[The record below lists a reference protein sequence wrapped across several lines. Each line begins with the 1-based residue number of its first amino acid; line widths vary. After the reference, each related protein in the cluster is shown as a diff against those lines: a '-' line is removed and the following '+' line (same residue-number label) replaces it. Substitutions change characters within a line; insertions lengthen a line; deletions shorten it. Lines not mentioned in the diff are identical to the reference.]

1 MMIQKY
7 QGEQEGTGK
16 SIKPKQQKIAE
27 NMMKQVI
34 MALMLWGAFTW
45 SHAMAQTQEQG
56 HQHEQQQESKGTPA
70 DKGLSMKDQMK
81 QKMKEKL
88 KDMKCCPKEEQKQ
101 PKS

>member
-1 MMIQKY
+1 MAKN
-7 QGEQEGTGK
+7 T
-16 SIKPKQQKIAE
+16 
-27 NMMKQVI
+27 MKQVI

-56 HQHEQQQESKGTPA
+56 HQHEQQHESKETPA
-70 DKGLSMKDQMK
+70 DKGSSMKDEMK
-81 QKMKEKL
+81 QKMEEKL